1 MLVTKVDDV
10 FNAVKDEGTV
20 PLFDLAKALDTDRKV
35 LSKIAHYLQDAGL
48 ISLTY
53 ANVKGPTLSY
63 VKDPDTG
70 FTDVD
75 QEALLNK
82 LKFYDNINDLRSA
95 NKLLMDVYEY
105 YRRVQDVQTRRLY
118 RKVRGYYEE
127 HFLQEKDE
135 ETTAVKKLGSYDF
148 EAETL
153 TLDVDIVQ
161 QPLEPVPFYILSR
174 LKTSDVT
181 ELVIEEIKKDVVN
194 NIITNIK
201 EQSREEK
208 LQLKREYEQHVVDLI
223 KEVFVDLSHGQLRGF
238 ANYVITTSL
247 GMGEIEFLLHDPQLE
262 EIVVNNAYE
271 PVRVYHREHG
281 WLETNIIPEDEDDIV
296 HYATIAGREVE
307 KTITTLHP
315 LMDAHLKSGDRVNA
329 SLTPIS
335 TKGSTLTIRKFAD
348 QPWTITDFIA
358 NDTIDYHT
366 AAVIWTAIQHE
377 LSMLIVGGT
386 GTGKT
391 SALNVF
397 SFFVPPDQRI
407 VSIEDTRE
415 IRLPSTLHWVPMET
429 RGANPEGKGEVSM
442 LDLVVNALRMRPDRI
457 IVGEIRR
464 KREAEVLFEAIHTG
478 HSVYATLHAN
488 TVEEAVIRLTTDPI
502 GVSETLLGALDLM
515 VVQNRNRRTNQ
526 RRTFQIAEMMTGGD
540 YNLLYNY
547 DFGEDELKKA
557 NEPEELY
564 RRLRLF
570 SGMDK
575 EAVQEDIDEKVR
587 ILQHLVEEEIN
598 SIEEIGRI
606 ISHYYTD
613 KDYLLNTLFNG
624 ND

>member
-1 MLVTKVDDV
+1 
-10 FNAVKDEGTV
+10 
-20 PLFDLAKALDTDRKV
+20 
-35 LSKIAHYLQDAGL
+35 
-48 ISLTY
+48 
-53 ANVKGPTLSY
+53 
-63 VKDPDTG
+63 
-70 FTDVD
+70 
-75 QEALLNK
+75 
-82 LKFYDNINDLRSA
+82 
-95 NKLLMDVYEY
+95 
-105 YRRVQDVQTRRLY
+105 
-118 RKVRGYYEE
+118 
-127 HFLQEKDE
+127 
-135 ETTAVKKLGSYDF
+135 
-148 EAETL
+148 
-153 TLDVDIVQ
+153 
-161 QPLEPVPFYILSR
+161 
-174 LKTSDVT
+174 
-181 ELVIEEIKKDVVN
+181 
-194 NIITNIK
+194 
-201 EQSREEK
+201 
-208 LQLKREYEQHVVDLI
+208 
-223 KEVFVDLSHGQLRGF
+223 
-238 ANYVITTSL
+238 
-247 GMGEIEFLLHDPQLE
+247 
-262 EIVVNNAYE
+262 
-271 PVRVYHREHG
+271 
-281 WLETNIIPEDEDDIV
+281 
-296 HYATIAGREVE
+296 
-307 KTITTLHP
+307 
-315 LMDAHLKSGDRVNA
+315 
-329 SLTPIS
+329 
-335 TKGSTLTIRKFAD
+335 
-348 QPWTITDFIA
+348 
-358 NDTIDYHT
+358 
-366 AAVIWTAIQHE
+366 
-377 LSMLIVGGT
+377 
-386 GTGKT
+386 
-391 SALNVF
+391 
-397 SFFVPPDQRI
+397 
-407 VSIEDTRE
+407 
-415 IRLPSTLHWVPMET
+415 MET